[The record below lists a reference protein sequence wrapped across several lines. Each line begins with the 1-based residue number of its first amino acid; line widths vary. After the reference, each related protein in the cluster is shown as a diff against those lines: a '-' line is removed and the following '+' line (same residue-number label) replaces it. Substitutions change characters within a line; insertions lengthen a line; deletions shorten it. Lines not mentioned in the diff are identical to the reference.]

1 MKNIFFFIGTSEG
14 NRLTKRGEK
23 KSRNCFNLS
32 VFDWMKADLNKS
44 LQSIIKKR
52 AGFKWTE

>member
-23 KSRNCFNLS
+23 RAGIVSIYQFLN
-32 VFDWMKADLNKS
+32 WMKADLNKS